1 MNKKERVLAA
11 IQGREPDHVP
21 CGFSLHFPE
30 GKAKGEA
37 AVQSHLEFF
46 EKTDTDILKI
56 MNENM
61 VPDVGEI
68 RTPADWNKIP
78 TYSLKDD
85 FMVRQIE
92 LVKRILDQCDRD
104 AFLLGTLH
112 GICASSI
119 HPIEARY
126 GYEGVR
132 ELSCRHIR
140 EDKKPVLEAWK
151 RIADGMC
158 LLAGKYIEL
167 GLHGVYYAGLGAET
181 RYYTDEEFEECIAPF
196 DKQILQAVKEAG
208 GYNFLHMC
216 KDGLNM
222 NRYAS
227 YNELAD
233 VVNWGIYETD
243 FSIEEGRKLFP
254 DTTVMGGLANRSGVL
269 VEGTL
274 EELQTAVREL
284 ITGVGRKRFILGAD
298 CTLATEMPYERIKAV
313 VDAARMV

>member
-167 GLHGVYYAGLGAET
+167 GLHGVYYAGLVAET